1 MKYNYKINANLIAS
15 VIQAYINNTKKKD
28 IAEAHNISRPTV
40 NKILRNNQITSQ
52 DKNNKPQEIKEKKSY
67 YIRKEK
73 KPRAPRVKPQRELDI
88 IRLYNEGA
96 SVINLSKK
104 YGLSR
109 ERIYQYLRETGVKN
123 GNSTYNKITME
134 IANYYANNKITI
146 KETCCKFNISPTTFY
161 NFLSKNKITKNKM

>member
-1 MKYNYKINANLIAS
+1 MKSNYEAKANRDAS
-15 VIQAYINNTKKKD
+15 VIQEYINNTKKKD
-28 IAEAHNISRPTV
+28 IAENHNISRPTV
-40 NKILRNNQITSQ
+40 DKILRINNVTPE
-52 DKNNKPQEIKEKKSY
+52 DKNEKPQKC
-67 YIRKEK
+67 KEK
-73 KPRAPRVKPQRELDI
+73 KPRTPRVKPQRELDI
-88 IRLYNEGA
+88 VRLYNEGA

-109 ERIYQYLRETGVKN
+109 ERIYQYLRATGVKN

-146 KETCCKFNISPTTFY
+146 KETCCKFNISPKTFY